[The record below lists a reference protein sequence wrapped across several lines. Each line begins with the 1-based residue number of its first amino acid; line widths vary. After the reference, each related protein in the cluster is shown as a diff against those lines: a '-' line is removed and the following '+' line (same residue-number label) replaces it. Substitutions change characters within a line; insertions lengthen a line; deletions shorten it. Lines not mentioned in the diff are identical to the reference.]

1 MKVVLPN
8 LLCEQWR
15 ARTWCSSPK
24 CPEPDLPLRI
34 CRKRTSYHLW
44 LIDNFAHHL
53 PTTTLLE
60 NIHFF
65 ICKYIYCI
73 FKYICATTPSTYHWS
88 KNTSSNWN
96 IVCRSWLGFV
106 KNNSVDIPMCI
117 CIWVIYWSDKANK
130 PLSLMTVP
138 LRLHHIFS
146 CWWSFY
152 INPSNCK
159 WRKRNHYWCNKCFA
173 SNIQSI
179 QMVKS
184 KEDTSAIMTLTLSHH
199 ENVNQCI
206 NTTGYWIRFHRCLVI
221 CLQGTNSSVS
231 GTVACMYVSLDGFR
245 LNPDMW
251 SYPEMQSL

>member
-15 ARTWCSSPK
+15 GRTWCSSPK

-34 CRKRTSYHLW
+34 CRKRTSYHLR

-53 PTTTLLE
+53 PTSTLLD

-65 ICKYIYCI
+65 ICKCMYCI
-73 FKYICATTPSTYHWS
+73 FKYICATTPSYHK

-96 IVCRSWLGFV
+96 IVCRSGLV
-106 KNNSVDIPMCI
+106 LIPMCI
-117 CIWVIYWSDKANK
+117 CIWVIGWSDKANNDYHWWLSPYVCITFFPVGDPVTST
-130 PLSLMTVP
+130 PLIANDVNG
-138 LRLHHIFS
+138 IIIGV
-146 CWWSFY
+146 
-152 INPSNCK
+152 INVLEVTLK
-159 WRKRNHYWCNKCFA
+159 G
-173 SNIQSI
+173 I

-184 KEDTSAIMTLTLSHH
+184 KEDTSAIMTLTLIMKMWI
-199 ENVNQCI
+199 NVQC
-206 NTTGYWIRFHRCLVI
+206 TTGYWIRFHRCLVI
-221 CLQGTNSSVS
+221 CLQGTNASVS

-245 LNPDMW
+245 LNPDLW